1 MPKLPRLSGTEIVA
15 ILQKMG
21 FYQARQ
27 RGSHVVMKKN
37 TPEGAFGCVVP
48 MHKEVATGT
57 LHSILKQAHLTL
69 EEFED
74 HR

>member
-37 TPEGAFGCVVP
+37 
-48 MHKEVATGT
+48 
-57 LHSILKQAHLTL
+57 ILKAFLVA
-69 EEFED
+69 
-74 HR
+74 

>member
-1 MPKLPRLSGTEIVA
+1 MPKLPRFSGEEIIK

-27 RGSHVVMKKN
+27 RGSHVVMKKI
-37 TPEGAFGCVVP
+37 TSEGAIGCVVP
-48 MHKEVATGT
+48 MHREVATGT
-57 LHSILKQAHLTL
+57 LNGILKQAHLTL
-69 EEFED
+69 EEFVS